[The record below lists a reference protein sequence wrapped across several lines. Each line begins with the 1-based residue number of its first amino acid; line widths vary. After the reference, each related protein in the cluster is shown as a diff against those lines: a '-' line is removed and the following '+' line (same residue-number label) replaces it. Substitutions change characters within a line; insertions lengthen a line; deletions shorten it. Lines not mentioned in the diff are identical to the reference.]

1 MRHPGG
7 SCQLINPFGAAK
19 VSMTLPE
26 NSVHSVD
33 TPLEFQREPKF
44 GHASRA
50 DVMGQEELRLQD
62 LQTAAVAQYVGQ
74 SS

>member
-1 MRHPGG
+1 
-7 SCQLINPFGAAK
+7 
-19 VSMTLPE
+19 MTLPE